1 MSDWSLP
8 VVEWKEGEWLDLGLG
23 IAGKKLVDP
32 TEWHGVAVVG
42 MEIELESLVAKEVFE
57 GMGGKNYEGIM

>member
-1 MSDWSLP
+1 MSEWGLP

-32 TEWHGVAVVG
+32 TEWHGVIAVG
-42 MEIELESLVAKEVFE
+42 MEVELENL
-57 GMGGKNYEGIM
+57 GG